1 MRAIH
6 DAVQKCKTAYIVIS
20 SCFELQNPVFCLVA
34 KSRQG
39 SDAVLSSDTSSALQ
53 FALEF
58 GQKLFNF
65 RFIFRRRSW
74 FLVFGQN
81 DRYYYK
87 YIIIINIVVIGL
99 RWLCHSQCCPPPTEI
114 NSVLES

>member
-58 GQKLFNF
+58 DQKLFNF
-65 RFIFRRRSW
+65 RFIFRRFW
-74 FLVFGQN
+74 VFGF
-81 DRYYYK
+81 
-87 YIIIINIVVIGL
+87 
-99 RWLCHSQCCPPPTEI
+99 
-114 NSVLES
+114 